1 MKSITGILKL
11 SFTITLL
18 FNLSISKSL
27 AKKHS
32 SKLHQINRQVHNQNS
47 NYYKNYQD
55 SAKNKTR
62 GSKSKI
68 RASSSSIFDLSNV
81 TYGLT
86 NTLHGNNHNGSG
98 KVYKLTS
105 KSAGE
110 TFFDDWDFFTDA
122 DPTHGMVDYQS
133 ADEAWKE
140 NLVSVGPS
148 SVDKKTKSAVMRVD
162 NKSWL
167 GSGQHRKSVRLTSK
181 KSFKYGL
188 LVLDVIKIP
197 FGCSTWPAFWTVG
210 DNWPV
215 GGEIDI
221 VEGVNMLNTNQMTL
235 HTDSGCNIKNPMG
248 NNAMGRVL
256 ATNCAAYAT
265 GNAGCGVVDHSDASF
280 GKPFN
285 QNGGGVFVMEWVSSG
300 ISIWRFNRGEIP
312 ADLSSGDSPQ
322 PSSWSHK
329 PIAHWSNNDC
339 NNLSDQFSEHRV
351 VFDITLCGDWAGAD
365 GVFSHNNTCGGTCS
379 DAIMN
384 PKNFNDAE
392 WEVDSV
398 RLFQ

>member
-1 MKSITGILKL
+1 
-11 SFTITLL
+11 
-18 FNLSISKSL
+18 
-27 AKKHS
+27 
-32 SKLHQINRQVHNQNS
+32 
-47 NYYKNYQD
+47 
-55 SAKNKTR
+55 
-62 GSKSKI
+62 
-68 RASSSSIFDLSNV
+68 
-81 TYGLT
+81 
-86 NTLHGNNHNGSG
+86 
-98 KVYKLTS
+98 
-105 KSAGE
+105 
-110 TFFDDWDFFTDA
+110 FDDWDFFTDA

-133 ADEAWKE
+133 ADKAWKE

-162 NKSWL
+162 NKSRL

-188 LVLDVIKIP
+188 LVLNLIKIP
-197 FGCSTWPAFWTVG
+197 FGCSTWPAFWTAG

-221 VEGVNMLNTNQMTL
+221 VEGVNMLNINQMTL

-265 GNAGCGVVDHSDASF
+265 GNAGCGVIDHSDASF

-285 QNGGGVFVMEWVSSG
+285 QNGGGVFVMEWVLSG

-312 ADLSSGDSPQ
+312 ADLSLKDSPQ
-322 PSSWSHK
+322 PSLWSHK

-339 NNLSDQFSEHRV
+339 NNLSYQFSEHRV

-365 GVFSHNNTCGGTCS
+365 GEFSHNNTCGGTCS

-384 PKNFNDAE
+384 PKNFNNAE
-392 WEVDSV
+392 W
-398 RLFQ
+398 